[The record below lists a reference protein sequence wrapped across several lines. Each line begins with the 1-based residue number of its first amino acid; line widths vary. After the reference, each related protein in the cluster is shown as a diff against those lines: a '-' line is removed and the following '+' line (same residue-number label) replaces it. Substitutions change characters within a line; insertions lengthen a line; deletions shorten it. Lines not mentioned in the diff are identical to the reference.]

1 MSRIAILIIQ
11 SIVIELKIWFFDEID
26 TKSYIRNGSYGRG
39 WHGEWVGAVCGS
51 SMAPGDGE
59 RWAGKR

>member
-1 MSRIAILIIQ
+1 MSRIATLIIQ
-11 SIVIELKIWFFDEID
+11 SVMIELKIWFFDEIG
-26 TKSYIRNGSYGRG
+26 TKSYIQNGSYGRG
-39 WHGEWVGAVCGS
+39 WHGEWVCAVCGS